1 MGSRPRTE
9 AGGRADSVQRSAYR
23 CRSLVA
29 ILLDPHTPLLPSHV
43 PLPVLPR
50 HREMVEL
57 QLPHLKWDDALP
69 PIASFYSYAA
79 VMKE

>member
-1 MGSRPRTE
+1 MHPLPVFQLNA
-9 AGGRADSVQRSAYR
+9 AGR

-29 ILLDPHTPLLPSHV
+29 MLLDPHTPLLPSHV